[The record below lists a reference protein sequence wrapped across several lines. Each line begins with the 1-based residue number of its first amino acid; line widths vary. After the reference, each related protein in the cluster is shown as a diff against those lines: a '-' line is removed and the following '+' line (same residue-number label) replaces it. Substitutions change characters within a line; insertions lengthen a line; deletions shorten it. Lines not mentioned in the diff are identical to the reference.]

1 MQPPVIVMMMPPNQL
16 QNQLQAF
23 GGAMINPMQGNFQ
36 PMASYFNAFNNS
48 QPQHQPSSVPRNHQG
63 GKMEVKN
70 LYIQNF
76 KQFFNLFL
84 FIITSIVSF
93 DNLI

>member
-1 MQPPVIVMMMPPNQL
+1 MMMPPNQL

-63 GKMEVKN
+63 GKMEVTN
-70 LYIQNF
+70 LYIQNL

-84 FIITSIVSF
+84 LIITSIVSF

>member
-23 GGAMINPMQGNFQ
+23 GGAMINPVQGNFQ

-48 QPQHQPSSVPRNHQG
+48 QQQQQPPSVSRHHQG
-63 GKMEVKN
+63 GKMEVRKFIFSKFQQIFQPFKN
-70 LYIQNF
+70 R
-76 KQFFNLFL
+76 
-84 FIITSIVSF
+84 S
-93 DNLI
+93 